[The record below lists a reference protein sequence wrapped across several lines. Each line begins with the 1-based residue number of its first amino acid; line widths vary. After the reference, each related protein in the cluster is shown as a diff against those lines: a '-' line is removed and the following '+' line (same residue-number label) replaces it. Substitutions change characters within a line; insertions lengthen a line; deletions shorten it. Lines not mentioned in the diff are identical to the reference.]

1 MLLESQHCTKAVT
14 VDIYIFTKEE
24 NKDIFTHKYVCQ
36 PVPVVCSWLLVE
48 GEKIPYI
55 YVIVQTK
62 V

>member
-1 MLLESQHCTKAVT
+1 MLLESQHCTKAV
-14 VDIYIFTKEE
+14 DIYIFTKEA

-36 PVPVVCSWLLVE
+36 PVVCSWLLVE